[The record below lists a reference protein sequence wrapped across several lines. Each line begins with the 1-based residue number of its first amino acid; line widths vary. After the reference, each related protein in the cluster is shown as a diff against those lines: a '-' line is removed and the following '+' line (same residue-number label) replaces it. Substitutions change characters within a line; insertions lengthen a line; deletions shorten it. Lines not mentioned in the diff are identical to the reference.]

1 MISQRWNKPISAL
14 SFCVVLAGADSA
26 RAQIG
31 FATAGYPTV
40 SQFGLGYG
48 FSPFGGYDDSGYAS
62 GFGSNPF
69 GVAGYGSVGGYGASP
84 YGYGVGT
91 GQIGSGYQSANGL
104 YNRAYQAAR
113 AQTTTDFQPLYNVI
127 TALPGWNAPA
137 HRARRRLHARASVS
151 STPPFD
157 NNGKIVWPSTIP
169 DDPAAASL
177 RRVAE
182 EAVRTVVHESK
193 STGHASVRPV
203 IDAKKKL
210 SAFEHKVLPVVK
222 TRNATDGASL
232 ETFFLDLDRALDT
245 LTYTY

>member
-1 MISQRWNKPISAL
+1 MNSRRWNRPIL
-14 SFCVVLAGADSA
+14 ILFFCVALAAAHSA
-26 RAQIG
+26 RAQYG
-31 FATAGYPTV
+31 FAIAGNPSV
-40 SQFGLGYG
+40 SQLGLGYG
-48 FSPFGGYDDSGYAS
+48 FTPFGGYDAS

-69 GVAGYGSVGGYGASP
+69 GVAGYGSVGGYGSSP
-84 YGYGVGT
+84 YGYGLGT
-91 GQIGSGYQSANGL
+91 GQIGSGYQSAGRL

-113 AQTTTDFQPLYNVI
+113 PQTTTDFQPLYNVI

-137 HRARRRLHARASVS
+137 HRARRRLHVRPSAS

-157 NNGKIVWPSTIP
+157 NDGKIVWPSTIP
-169 DDPAAASL
+169 DDPAAAGL

-203 IDAKKKL
+203 IDAKNKL
-210 SAFEHKVLPVVK
+210 SAFEHKVLPTVK
-222 TRNATDGASL
+222 SRNATDGAAL
-232 ETFFLDLDRALDT
+232 ETFFLDLDKALDV